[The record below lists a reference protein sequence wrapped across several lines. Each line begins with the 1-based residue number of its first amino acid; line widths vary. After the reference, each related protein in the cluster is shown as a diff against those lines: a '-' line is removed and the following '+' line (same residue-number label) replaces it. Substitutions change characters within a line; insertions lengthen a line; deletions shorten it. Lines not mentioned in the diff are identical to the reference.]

1 MIDLVMMIVMII
13 GTIRVVVGK
22 VDKLSKADLIV
33 SILFHHLL
41 SMDFFYQLL
50 Y

>member
-22 VDKLSKADLIV
+22 VDKLSVADFDQSV
-33 SILFHHLL
+33 KTRFKR
-41 SMDFFYQLL
+41 
-50 Y
+50 